1 MKSNESATCKSVAQ
15 CRELSLENQA
25 PAGAAGEKLEQML
38 VQSESIHRFLSLE
51 QCIVFD
57 RGWRNLLVM
66 NPEAA
71 ARSPPS
77 TKMRAGNRAVVVVV
91 MAVAVGSGNPHLRVW
106 EAVGLPASPTGRW

>member
-1 MKSNESATCKSVAQ
+1 MNQQPVNPLLSAANYRSKI
-15 CRELSLENQA
+15 RLRQA
-25 PAGAAGEKLEQML
+25 LLVKNSSKCL